1 MFFPGGC
8 GSWPVFPPFV
18 APRGQPISGG
28 SNTVTA
34 DRMRRPPQLLALGA
48 RQTVLAT
55 LFIAVRLTHPVAHR
69 LRRALELASQ
79 LPGRATCP
87 HQSDAHTIWRRYSGA

>member
-1 MFFPGGC
+1 ML
-8 GSWPVFPPFV
+8 
-18 APRGQPISGG
+18 PRSG
-28 SNTVTA
+28 
-34 DRMRRPPQLLALGA
+34 LGA

-55 LFIAVRLTHPVAHR
+55 PFIAVRLTHPVAHR